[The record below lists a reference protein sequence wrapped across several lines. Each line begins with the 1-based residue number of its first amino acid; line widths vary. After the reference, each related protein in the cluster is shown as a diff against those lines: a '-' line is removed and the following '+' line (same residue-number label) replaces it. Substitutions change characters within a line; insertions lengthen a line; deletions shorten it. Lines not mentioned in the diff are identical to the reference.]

1 MPPIRTALF
10 QPLLPAYR
18 VPVFTRL
25 AAQPEVDLTLFV
37 GQPAR
42 GSSLGDVPAPPGLTV
57 RPAPRHGWRDRLFL
71 QPQALWA
78 ALGGRFDVLILP
90 WVTREVHLLPTL
102 ALARARGLG
111 TVVWGHGYSKAESA
125 RRRQTRNAIG
135 RLAHTTL
142 FYGRRAADRCV
153 AEGFDPA
160 RVFVASNALDQ
171 APIAA
176 ARAQWTA
183 PRVAAFAAERGWV
196 PARAGGGT
204 LLFISRLEA
213 DKRVD
218 LLLHALRHLR
228 TLRPHARLVII
239 GDGAERAGLEALAA
253 QLEVADAVTWVGAVY
268 GEPALAPYCLA
279 ADLFA
284 YPAAIGLS
292 ILHAF
297 GYGLPVLTS
306 DDLPAHNPEIEA
318 LVPGLNGGVYRD
330 GDAVAFAEAAHTM
343 LADDLGQARMSRAA
357 LATVQA
363 PGGYTVDRMVAGFV
377 AAITTAQRLRGGGA
391 LDAPSQTHR

>member
-25 AAQPEVDLTLFV
+25 AAQPGIDLTLFV

-42 GSSLGDVPAPPGLTV
+42 GSSLGDVPAPPGLKV
-57 RPAPRHGWRDRLFL
+57 EAAPRHAWRDRLFF

-78 ALGGRFDVLILP
+78 ALGDRFDVLVLP

-125 RRRQTRNAIG
+125 RRRQARNAMG
-135 RLAHTTL
+135 RLAHATL
-142 FYGRRAADRCV
+142 FYARRAADRCV
-153 AEGFDPA
+153 AEGFDAA

-176 ARAQWTA
+176 ARAAWPA
-183 PRVAAFAAERGWV
+183 ARVAAFAAEQGWV
-196 PARAGGGT
+196 PASAGGGT
-204 LLFISRLEA
+204 LIFISRLEA

-228 TLRPHARLVII
+228 DRRPHVRLVVI
-239 GDGAERAGLEALAA
+239 GDGAERATLEALAA
-253 QLEVADAVTWVGAVY
+253 QLGVAEAVSWVGALY
-268 GEPALAPYCLA
+268 GEAALAPYCLA

-306 DDLPAHNPEIEA
+306 DDLAAHNPEIET
-318 LVPGLNGGVYRD
+318 LVPGLNGAVYRD
-330 GDAVAFAEAAHTM
+330 GDAAAFAAAADT
-343 LADDLGQARMSRAA
+343 LLDDDLGRARMSRAA
-357 LATVQA
+357 LATVQPPA
-363 PGGYTVDRMVAGFV
+363 GYTVDRMVEGFV
-377 AAITTAQRLRGGGA
+377 AAIEMAQRLRTAGGVPPEG
-391 LDAPSQTHR
+391 T